1 MNKRQQRHAG
11 REALDL
17 VEEAVNLVRTAPRG
31 VLACYYIGALP
42 FLLGLLNFFA
52 DMSRGAFA
60 DEHLA
65 GASLGVGLLF
75 VWMKCWHAVFA
86 SGLRAR
92 LADEPPPRWTPA
104 RVARLALVQLAIQPS
119 GLVVRP
125 VAMLITIPYGW
136 VRAFYHSATA
146 LGDGASGDAGA
157 VARASWRQATLWPR
171 QNHLALGILLGFGIF
186 VWLNVTITIL
196 AAPHLL
202 KMFTG
207 IETRFTMSWGALLN
221 STFLAVT
228 GAGAYLCLNPVT
240 TALYTLRC
248 FYGESLETGAD
259 LRTSLK
265 KFTHSAARATV
276 MAALLFSGFCKT
288 ARAEDATSKPA
299 RAAAS
304 QPIDSA
310 ALDRSLGEV
319 LDRPEFAWRMP
330 REKSRARKGFFTGFF
345 ESALEKVKGWLKPVM
360 RWLNKKIGE
369 IIDWLFQRDSD
380 RDQPPK
386 GFHGLTA
393 MRVSIC
399 AAIAIAAGIVAWFSW
414 KAWRNRRSRAK
425 VGATPVSAVP
435 DLASDE
441 ITAAQLPEDGWMR
454 LAREMTG
461 RGELRLALRALY
473 LAGLAH
479 LGARDL
485 IAIARHKSNLDYER
499 ELRRRARDRAQ
510 LLDAFDESVTVFDR
524 AWYGMHAVTHE
535 TIHAFTAN
543 LERIR
548 AC

>member
-1 MNKRQQRHAG
+1 MNKRLQRHAG

-17 VEEAVNLVRTAPRG
+17 VEEAVNLVRAAPRG

-65 GASLGVGLLF
+65 GGSLGVGLLF
-75 VWMKCWHAVFA
+75 WWMKCWHAVFA
-86 SGLRAR
+86 CGLRAR
-92 LADEPPPRWTPA
+92 LADEPAPRWTPA

-136 VRAFYHSATA
+136 VRAFYHSVTA
-146 LGDGASGDAGA
+146 LGDGTTGDAGA
-157 VARASWRQATLWPR
+157 VARSAWRQATLWPR
-171 QNHLALGILLGFGIF
+171 QNHLALLILFGFGVF
-186 VWLNVTITIL
+186 VWLNVTVAII
-196 AAPHLL
+196 AVPQLL

-221 STFLAVT
+221 STFLATT

-248 FYGESLETGAD
+248 FYGESLETGED

-265 KFTHSAARATV
+265 KFTHAAARATAI
-276 MAALLFSGFCKT
+276 AALIFSGLCETGRAGDT
-288 ARAEDATSKPA
+288 ASKPA
-299 RAAAS
+299 RAATS
-304 QPIDSA
+304 QPIGSA

-330 REKSRARKGFFTGFF
+330 REKSPDRKGLFAGFF
-345 ESALEKVKGWLKPVM
+345 ESAFGKVKAWLKPVV

-386 GFHGLTA
+386 GFRGLTA
-393 MRVSIC
+393 MRVSIY
-399 AAIAIAAGIVAWFSW
+399 AVIALAAGLVVWFSW

-425 VGATPVSAVP
+425 VAATPLAAMP
-435 DLASDE
+435 DLASEE
-441 ITAAQLPEDGWMR
+441 ITAAQLPEDGWLR
-454 LAREMTG
+454 LAREMTE

-485 IAIARHKSNLDYER
+485 IAIARYKSNLDYER

-510 LLDAFDESVTVFDR
+510 LLDAFGESVTVFDR